1 MPQQD
6 RERAMAENRRRIDEA
21 MPLTLWDDEREK
33 EVIGTV
39 RVRFTLERDGYV
51 EGFRI
56 LEASETAAVNHAAHE
71 VLHLAE
77 PLLYVPGPIEME
89 LEFRG

>member
-1 MPQQD
+1 
-6 RERAMAENRRRIDEA
+6 MAENRRRIGEA
-21 MPLTLWDDEREK
+21 IPLTLWDDERER

-39 RVRFTLERDGYV
+39 RVRFILGRDGYV
-51 EGFRI
+51 RDLRI
-56 LEASETAAVNHAAHE
+56 LDASETAAVNHAAHE

>member
-1 MPQQD
+1 
-6 RERAMAENRRRIDEA
+6 MAENRRRIDQA
-21 MPLTLWDDEREK
+21 IPLTLWDDERER

-39 RVRFTLERDGYV
+39 RVRFRLRRGGYV
-51 EGFRI
+51 HSFEL
-56 LEASETAAVNHAAHE
+56 LEASESAAVNRAAHD

-77 PLLYVPGPIEME
+77 PLLFIPGPIEMD